1 MSLTGDASK
10 ARIIA
15 FLIDNLVACL
25 IAFLTVGALH
35 SASGMLSGTVLCV
48 AYLAYFFLFE
58 LLWSRT
64 PGKFMQGL
72 VVVSADGNRAGLKAH
87 LIRTLARVFE
97 ANPFLFGGIPAGI
110 AILSSNRKQRVG
122 DLLAGTEVGSK
133 RVRKG
138 W

>member
-15 FLIDNLVACL
+15 FIIDNLVACL

-35 SASGMLSGTVLCV
+35 SASGMLSGTVLGV

-97 ANPFLFGGIPAGI
+97 QTHSCLGEFRPESPSSRQIENNEL
-110 AILSSNRKQRVG
+110 AICWRARWWFQNV
-122 DLLAGTEVGSK
+122 
-133 RVRKG
+133 
-138 W
+138 

>member
-10 ARIIA
+10 ARVIA
-15 FLIDNLVACL
+15 FFIDNLVACL

-35 SASGMLSGTVLCV
+35 SGSGVLSGTVLCV

-58 LLWSRT
+58 LLWRRT

-87 LIRTLARVFE
+87 LIRTLARLFE
-97 ANPFLFGGIPAGI
+97 ANPFLLGGIPAGI
-110 AILSSNRKQRVG
+110 AILSSDRKQRVG
-122 DLLAGTEVGSK
+122 DSIAGTVVVSK
-133 RVRKG
+133 RVLR
-138 W
+138 